1 MGTRVLNKLELSQV
15 IGAAIPR
22 CRVSIVLLAFSGIG
36 SRSLGSSEGTEGL
49 QLSDFLESD
58 ITSSGLRF
66 DEYPAIFTIRTILHK
81 GRAHGYACICE
92 EGLIYI
98 NEYLGQRMQEGEVLY
113 PSSPLIRGS
122 CRRRPSTLMQ
132 NLFLPTIQIEN
143 EIHRAFISTGFLW
156 KPHILRNYF
165 ESNLGLARKNK
176 QITDQEL
183 KFLLG
188 HSTRIRESSSHMDR
202 FTPSLLH
209 RIRQAYNAGKPYL
222 STVTDPITNRSHYN
236 ESNGWVYV

>member
-1 MGTRVLNKLELSQV
+1 MLNKLELSQV
-15 IGAAIPR
+15 IGAATPR

-36 SRSLGSSEGTEGL
+36 SWSLGSTEGTGGL

-66 DEYPAIFTIRTILHK
+66 DEYPAILTIRATLNER
-81 GRAHGYACICE
+81 RAHGYACVCE

-98 NEYLGQRMQEGEVLY
+98 NEYLSQRMQEGEVLC

-122 CRRRPSTLMQ
+122 CRRRLYTLMQ

-143 EIHRAFISTGFLW
+143 EIHRAFISIGFPW
-156 KPHILRNYF
+156 KPHILREYF
-165 ESNLGLARKNK
+165 ESNLGVARKNE
-176 QITDQEL
+176 QITNQEL

-188 HSTRIRESSSHMDR
+188 HSTMSRESSLHTDR
-202 FTPSLLH
+202 FTPSILQ
-209 RIRQAYNAGKPYL
+209 RIRQAYNACKPYL
-222 STVTDPITNRSHYN
+222 STVTDPIANRSHFN